1 MATKT
6 ITPAYGAGNTPS
18 GSYSPTPH
26 SHPLG
31 AVTGLRFGTNGRVEP
46 VYDSEDVWANGKKIA
61 LYEAAAA
68 KAVFKQNA
76 VPSVTIAQAVQQ
88 NDTGSE
94 ESAAEGKKQADEFLK
109 EGKITKQEYDQITQD
124 IKPTGTG
131 VAPVAQRD
139 GKTIT
144 ITGTAFEYGTPL
156 TPSGTTLGDMIKKVT
171 FPRTIDQ
178 LSQGYPGMTP
188 SQIVNNLANLA
199 LNIYEP
205 LKKQY
210 PKAFMTNSFRH
221 GASIGGGQHGTG
233 QAADFQFRG
242 VHSSDYFDIAVWM
255 SKNLPYD
262 QLLLEYLPGK
272 TVWIHCSYAIPGL
285 PSGGMSISK
294 SKPQNRLATLNGA
307 SGGKFTPNLHADI
320 IASANIN
327 RVVAA

>member
-6 ITPAYGAGNTPS
+6 ITPAYGPS
-18 GSYSPTPH
+18 SSEGGHYLIPHQHALGS
-26 SHPLG
+26 
-31 AVTGLRFGTNGRVEP
+31 VTGLRFGTNGRVEP
-46 VYDSEDVWANGKKIA
+46 VYDSEDVYANGVKIA
-61 LYEAAAA
+61 LYNAAVA
-68 KAVFKQNA
+68 KTKFTQNA

-109 EGKITKQEYDQITQD
+109 EGKITQQEYDTITKD
-124 IKPTGTG
+124 IKPAGPG

-144 ITGTAFEYGTPL
+144 ITGTAFEYSTPL
-156 TPSGTTLGDMIKKVT
+156 TPNGTTLGDMIKKVT

-262 QLLLEYLPGK
+262 QLLLEYLPSK

-285 PSGGMSISK
+285 PSGGISISK

-320 IASANIN
+320 IAGAGIN

>member
-6 ITPAYGAGNTPS
+6 ITPAYGPS
-18 GSYSPTPH
+18 STEGGHFLIPHQHTLGS
-26 SHPLG
+26 
-31 AVTGLRFGTNGRVEP
+31 VIGLRFGTNGRVEP
-46 VYDSEDVWANGKKIA
+46 VYDSEDVYANGVKIS
-61 LYEAAAA
+61 LYEAAKARA
-68 KAVFKQNA
+68 KFKQNA

-88 NDTGSE
+88 NDTGSD

-109 EGKITKQEYDQITQD
+109 EGKITQKEYDALTKDIT
-124 IKPTGTG
+124 PTGPG
-131 VAPVAQRD
+131 VPPGKSFD

-144 ITGTAFEYGTPL
+144 ITGTAFDYGTAL
-156 TPSGTTLGDMIKKVT
+156 TPSGTTLGNMIKNVT

-242 VHSSDYFDIAVWM
+242 VNSKDYFDIAVWM

-262 QLLLEYLPGK
+262 QLLLEYLPSK

-285 PSGGMSISK
+285 PSGGLSITR

-307 SGGKFTPNLHADI
+307 SGGKFVPNLHADI
-320 IASANIN
+320 VANAGIN
-327 RVVAA
+327 RIVAA

>member
-6 ITPAYGAGNTPS
+6 ITPAYGPANNPAGPWTPQ
-18 GSYSPTPH
+18 PH
-26 SHPLG
+26 THPLG
-31 AVTGLRFGTNGRVEP
+31 AVQGLRFGPNGRVEP
-46 VYDSEDVWANGKKIA
+46 VYDAEDVWANGVKIA
-61 LYEAAAA
+61 LYEAARA
-68 KAVFKQNA
+68 KAAFKQNA

-109 EGKITKQEYDQITQD
+109 EGKITQKEYDALTKDIT
-124 IKPTGTG
+124 PAGPG
-131 VAPVAQRD
+131 VPPGKSFD

-144 ITGTAFEYGTPL
+144 ITGTAFDYGTAL
-156 TPSGTTLGDMIKKVT
+156 TPNGTTLGDMIKKVT

-242 VHSSDYFDIAVWM
+242 VNSNDYFDIAVWM

-262 QLLLEYLPGK
+262 QLLLEYLPTK

-285 PSGGMSISK
+285 PSGGLSITK
-294 SKPQNRLATLNGA
+294 NKPQNRLATLNGA

-320 IASANIN
+320 VANAGIN
-327 RVVAA
+327 RIVAA